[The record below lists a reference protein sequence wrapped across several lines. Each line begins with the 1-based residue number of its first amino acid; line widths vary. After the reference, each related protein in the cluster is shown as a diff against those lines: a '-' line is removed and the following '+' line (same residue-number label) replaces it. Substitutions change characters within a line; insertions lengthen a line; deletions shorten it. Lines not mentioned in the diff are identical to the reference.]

1 MYVNFIYNIVKD
13 DTRGFDAVYEDTIL
27 ELVGTSGLE
36 ALKEAKLVETCGVM
50 NGRQLY
56 VLCRDKKES

>member
-1 MYVNFIYNIVKD
+1 MYVNYIYNIVED
-13 DTRGFDAVYEDTIL
+13 DTRGFDAVYEDHIIN
-27 ELVGTSGLE
+27 LVGTSGLE
-36 ALKEAKLVETCGVM
+36 ELKKARLVETCGTM